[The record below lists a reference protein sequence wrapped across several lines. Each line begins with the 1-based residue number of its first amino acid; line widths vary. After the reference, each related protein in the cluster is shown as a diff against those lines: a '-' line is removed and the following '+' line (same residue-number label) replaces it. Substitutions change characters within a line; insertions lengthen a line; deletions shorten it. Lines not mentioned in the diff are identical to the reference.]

1 MSDSDERRDDE
12 RDEAAPADETPDWN
26 TPDLGD
32 DDDELPIAVRRVLAS
47 DQHLS
52 ERRVFYGQAGAEEAE
67 AEPADD
73 DEPPR

>member
-1 MSDSDERRDDE
+1 MNDSDERRDDE

-52 ERRVFYGQAGAEEAE
+52 ERRVFYGQAGAEEEE
-67 AEPADD
+67 AEPVDD
-73 DEPPR
+73 DETPR